1 MNPNL
6 FPTLLELLSPRP
18 DWPWLIGIL
27 AVSGWY
33 ALGFVHAPRREW
45 PDCWP
50 VWRAAL
56 FGVAVVV
63 ALLVTQTAV
72 TDFTLNS
79 MSLYMGRLMVL
90 AELVPPLAVLGL
102 PAGYFAD
109 GRLTPRGWAA
119 RALSWLLDPWVAL
132 TLWAVII
139 IFWNVPLGFSA
150 SLVSNTAS
158 GLLPLLY
165 LFGGFL
171 SWAVVL
177 RPLPSVQGKGFGNR
191 GWFGLLSSLPM
202 MSVAAVWLYSPRVLY
217 APYVGALCLWNT
229 TPLQNQVNS
238 GWVMMIAGL
247 PGMALAIGQ
256 LMLWLIALADSGTV
270 FEEVTLEHPVLETG
284 VPEGGDTAGAE
295 APGRGPAKRPGHP
308 EAGGADIS
316 G

>member
-1 MNPNL
+1 MTPNL
-6 FPTLLELLSPRP
+6 SPSLLELLAPRP

-27 AVSGWY
+27 AVAGWY
-33 ALGFVHAPRREW
+33 ALGFARAPRAQ
-45 PDCWP
+45 WP

-56 FGVAVVV
+56 FGAAVLA
-63 ALLVTQTAV
+63 ALIVTQTAV
-72 TDFTLNS
+72 TNFTLNS

-102 PAGYFAD
+102 PAGY
-109 GRLTPRGWAA
+109 LTPRGRPAQ
-119 RALSWLLDPWVAL
+119 ALSWLLDPWVAL

-139 IFWNVPLGFSA
+139 IFWNVPAGFSA

-158 GLLPLLY
+158 GLLPVLY
-165 LFGGFL
+165 LLGGLL

-177 RPLPSVQGKGFGNR
+177 RPLPGVQGRGYGNR
-191 GWFGLLSSLPM
+191 GWFGLLSALPM
-202 MSVAAVWLYSPRVLY
+202 MAVAAVWLYSPRVLY

-229 TPLQNQVNS
+229 TPLQNQVQS

-270 FEEVTLEHPVLETG
+270 LEDDAESEP
-284 VPEGGDTAGAE
+284 AE
-295 APGRGPAKRPGHP
+295 A
-308 EAGGADIS
+308 EARS
-316 G
+316 

>member
-6 FPTLLELLSPRP
+6 SPTLLELLAPRP

-27 AVSGWY
+27 AMSGWY
-33 ALGFVHAPRREW
+33 ALGFAHAPRERW
-45 PDCWP
+45 PA
-50 VWRAAL
+50 WRAAM

-102 PAGYFAD
+102 PAGY
-109 GRLTPRGWAA
+109 LMPRGWTAK
-119 RALSWLLDPWVAL
+119 ALSWLLDPWVAL

-139 IFWNVPLGFSA
+139 IFWNVPAGFSA

-177 RPLPSVQGKGFGNR
+177 RPLPGVQGKGFGNR

-238 GWVMMIAGL
+238 GWVMMIAGI

-270 FEEVTLEHPVLETG
+270 VYDGTEEESE
-284 VPEGGDTAGAE
+284 EAE
-295 APGRGPAKRPGHP
+295 ARG
-308 EAGGADIS
+308 
-316 G
+316 

>member
-6 FPTLLELLSPRP
+6 SPTLPELLSPRP
-18 DWPWLIGIL
+18 DWPWLIVIL
-27 AVSGWY
+27 AAAGWY
-33 ALGFVHAPRREW
+33 ALGFVHAPRDR
-45 PDCWP
+45 WP
-50 VWRAAL
+50 VWRAFL
-56 FGVAVVV
+56 FGLAVVV
-63 ALLVTQTAV
+63 TLLVTQTAV

-79 MSLYMGRLMVL
+79 MSLYMSRLMVL

-102 PAGYFAD
+102 PAGS
-109 GRLTPRGWAA
+109 LKPRGWAA

-139 IFWNVPLGFSA
+139 IFWNIPAGFSA

-238 GWVMMIAGL
+238 GWVMMIAGI

-270 FEEVTLEHPVLETG
+270 VYDGSEEESE
-284 VPEGGDTAGAE
+284 EAE
-295 APGRGPAKRPGHP
+295 AR
-308 EAGGADIS
+308 S
-316 G
+316 